1 MREEL
6 QRTRMCITK
15 EKAMQYQLEEKIN
28 QIPEDEYNRETQ
40 VKLWTEWWVENLN
53 KYDLHY
59 LEEVF
64 VQGEKNR
71 KTMPDLGYSAELVII
86 RSRIESH
93 ADVQEF
99 EFAILGGLDRQDARK
114 AAEYALTLLKV
125 REWTS

>member
-1 MREEL
+1 MQYRL
-6 QRTRMCITK
+6 K
-15 EKAMQYQLEEKIN
+15 EKNDE
-28 QIPEDEYNRETQ
+28 IPEDDYNRETQ